1 MDEIE
6 RPQEVGEVV
15 TPEEES
21 APMPEQSPEE
31 KPARQSH
38 EDNRRFQAAR
48 LGGERSGYERA
59 MRELQAMQDS
69 REASER
75 QQMEFIA
82 ADAEAFA
89 RRYPEVDLARLD
101 EDRDFRRFCGSR
113 YGREPISELYEDYLD
128 LTGRV
133 REAAAFS
140 AESKTRRATGS
151 GGGSGG
157 VSLTA
162 AQQRSLDEW
171 NRAFPD
177 MKMTAKEFQSR

>member
-1 MDEIE
+1 MDENE

-15 TPEEES
+15 TPEEKNLP
-21 APMPEQSPEE
+21 ATEQSREE
-31 KPARQSH
+31 RPVRQSH

-69 REASER
+69 REAQER
-75 QQMEFIA
+75 QMMEFVA
-82 ADAEAFA
+82 ADAEAFV
-89 RRYPEVDLARLD
+89 RSHPEADLARLD
-101 EDRDFRRFCGSR
+101 ADPAFRRFCGSR
-113 YGREPISELYEDYLD
+113 YGREPLSELYEDYLA
-128 LTGRV
+128 LTGSV

-151 GGGSGG
+151 GGGSAG

-162 AQQRSLDEW
+162 EQQRSLDEW